1 MLATEEEKN
10 IIEDI
15 ADKIIQEDSKDNETC
30 YLCEDD
36 KTDTET
42 NQLDFW
48 GYDIEPDF
56 LDYGYGECGVTYN
69 GGEYTLSPI
78 DETSIQVLDSAIEGM
93 YSDRKEMRQMIKNVS
108 NSLKVQSIDIK
119 RKSVFSHSIIYDIKA
134 NVYFICDMKKPFM
147 DIRIISK
154 ENIMD
159 IISIFQQRTDFSY
172 APIHLEIN
180 EECFMFG
187 GESKQKLMQ

>member
-1 MLATEEEKN
+1 MLATEEEK
-10 IIEDI
+10 IL
-15 ADKIIQEDSKDNETC
+15 IIQEDSKDNETC

-36 KTDTET
+36 KTDMEI

-56 LDYGYGECGVTYN
+56 LDCGYGECGVTYN

-93 YSDRKEMRQMIKNVS
+93 YSDRKGMRQMIKNVS
-108 NSLKVQSIDIK
+108 NSLNVQSIDIK
-119 RKSVFSHSIIYDIKA
+119 RKSVFSHSIIYDIKT

-172 APIHLEIN
+172 TPIHLEIN
-180 EECFMFG
+180 EECFIFG
-187 GESKQKLMQ
+187 GESKHKLMQ